1 MRPTSGLVMDMNLY
15 THSMETTGDPIFA
28 HRLRGIRELRGLSQ
42 GDLAEK
48 IGKEP
53 GLVSHF
59 ENARRAPSLL
69 VLKRLAD
76 ALQVTIDYLTGRTD
90 DPAGAEPQAV
100 GDSVV
105 ARINRSVKSLNEAQ
119 KETVAQMVDGLARSK
134 QVPKP

>member
-1 MRPTSGLVMDMNLY
+1 MDA
-15 THSMETTGDPIFA
+15 TGDPIFA
-28 HRLRGIRELRGLSQ
+28 RRLKEVRELRQLSQ
-42 GDLAEK
+42 GDLAAK
-48 IGKEP
+48 IDKEA
-53 GLVSHF
+53 GLISHF
-59 ENARRAPSLL
+59 ETGRRAPSLL

-76 ALQVTIDYLTGRTD
+76 ALQVTIDYLTGRSD

-105 ARINRSVKSLNEAQ
+105 ARINRSVKILDESQ